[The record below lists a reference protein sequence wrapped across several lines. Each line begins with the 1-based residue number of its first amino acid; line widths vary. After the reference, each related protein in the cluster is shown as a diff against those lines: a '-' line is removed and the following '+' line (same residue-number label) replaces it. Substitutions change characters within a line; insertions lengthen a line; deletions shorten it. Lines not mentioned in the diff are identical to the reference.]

1 MACYF
6 CIHLV
11 SCEII
16 LGFFFCFFFV
26 PSLQAPLS
34 SAGGKKSIFA
44 RQIAA
49 QKLKECKTTLHSL
62 SEAAPTPETTMDTDQ
77 CDAAGG
83 VNH

>member
-16 LGFFFCFFFV
+16 LFCFLVFLV

-62 SEAAPTPETTMDTDQ
+62 SEAAPTPETSMDTDQ